1 MVEGWFRLP
10 PESGGILTTAVDAQV
25 MRAERG
31 DDASADAPDSL
42 SVAKWPT
49 MPQQRAD
56 ALLAM
61 VTGGGADLTAELI
74 IHIRGDG
81 CSLDDGTPVADSI
94 VERLVSDAF
103 LRVLIHDA
111 ERRPI
116 NASGRQRHPTD
127 RQKRVVRE
135 RDRACV
141 DCGST
146 TLLQYDH
153 DPDFD
158 QTRRTIVE
166 ELKIRCW
173 RCHKARHAAQREADS
188 DDLATSS

>member
-1 MVEGWFRLP
+1 
-10 PESGGILTTAVDAQV
+10 
-25 MRAERG
+25 
-31 DDASADAPDSL
+31 
-42 SVAKWPT
+42 

-56 ALLAM
+56 ALLAI

-74 IHIRGDG
+74 VHIRGDG
-81 CSLDDGTPVADSI
+81 CSLDDGTPIADSI